1 MSEAQTLAI
10 IAGGVGGAVGAFVGV
25 AVGGSALATTLTTL
39 VVALLVGGGVIAS
52 AVIAGDVAFLADADG
67 E

>member
-25 AVGGSALATTLTTL
+25 SIGGDALAVSLTTF
-39 VVALLVGGGVIAS
+39 VVALLVGGAVVAS
-52 AVIAGDVAFLADADG
+52 AVIAGDVDFLTSADG